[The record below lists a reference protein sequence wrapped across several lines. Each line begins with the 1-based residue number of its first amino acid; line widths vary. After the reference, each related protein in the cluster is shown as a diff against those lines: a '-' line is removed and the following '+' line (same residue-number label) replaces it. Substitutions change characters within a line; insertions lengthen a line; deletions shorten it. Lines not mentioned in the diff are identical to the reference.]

1 MSSRTKRI
9 GSIGEQAIITELL
22 QYPDIIVSKPVTDN
36 DPYDIIMDC
45 KGILYR
51 VQIKTTEYVKNNVMN
66 FYTSITNPY
75 KSTNEKYTDKDI
87 DMFMLYCLENKYC
100 GLLLVSEYTSKETI
114 LRISPTI
121 NKQSKGV
128 KYAKDYEL
136 SKRLLELFGKDKF
149 SKLTSNNKNI
159 NQNK

>member
-9 GSIGEQAIITELL
+9 GSIEEQAIITELL
-22 QYPDIIVSKPVTDN
+22 QYQDIIVSKPVTDN
-36 DPYDIIMDC
+36 EPYDIVMDY

-51 VQIKTTEYVKNNVMN
+51 VQIKTTEYVKNNIMN

-136 SKRLLELFGKDKF
+136 NKRLSELFGIDKI
-149 SKLTSNNKNI
+149 SKMTSNNKNI
-159 NQNK
+159 N